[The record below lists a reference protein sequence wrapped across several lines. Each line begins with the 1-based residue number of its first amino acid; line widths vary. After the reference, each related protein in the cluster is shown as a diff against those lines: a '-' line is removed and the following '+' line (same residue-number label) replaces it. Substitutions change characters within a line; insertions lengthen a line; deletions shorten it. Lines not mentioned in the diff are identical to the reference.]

1 MVFRVVVARAPS
13 HYAICVALASEKCPL
28 SEARRPGEH
37 TRRQCL
43 FVLQVA
49 QDIDRDMSWRSW
61 LQKSERPTT
70 SRTPP
75 ADLLAMAIEFLPGV
89 GRSVSKLEMD
99 SRTLD
104 MFDRAAAIY
113 SDAVGA
119 VSAMCAATWTGLL
132 KPCLV
137 VAACCS
143 R

>member
-1 MVFRVVVARAPS
+1 M
-13 HYAICVALASEKCPL
+13 KCPL
-28 SEARRPGEH
+28 SEASRSGQH
-37 TRRQCL
+37 TGQQCL

-75 ADLLAMAIEFLPGV
+75 AALLSMAIESLPG
-89 GRSVSKLEMD
+89 GSADRLSKLEID
-99 SRTLD
+99 SRTRD
-104 MFDRAAAIY
+104 MFHRAAATD
-113 SDAVGA
+113 SDALGGE
-119 VSAMCAATWTGLL
+119 SAMCTATWTGLP
-132 KPCLV
+132 KPWLV